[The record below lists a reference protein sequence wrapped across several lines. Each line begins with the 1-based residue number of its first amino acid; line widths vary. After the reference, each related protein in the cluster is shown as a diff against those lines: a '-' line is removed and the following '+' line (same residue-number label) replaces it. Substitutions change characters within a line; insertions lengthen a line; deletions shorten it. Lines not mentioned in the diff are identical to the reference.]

1 MQKKRRTRI
10 EKIITII
17 TIIII
22 ALTIAILIFA
32 RTSNNKEE
40 NINPETSTAGTSSS
54 SINTNTNT
62 NPQVKYS
69 PLTPAE
75 IEKITNAILSSEF
88 IKSIPEKDPISLTF
102 FKFENGERIW
112 QNGFLIGKNQLLTSG
127 APGINLIL
135 HSKYI
140 SQLNS
145 SNLCDII
152 QQANKNKDLGSQ
164 SDYSTMNLLM
174 KYSGMLKYRDCFGI

>member
-1 MQKKRRTRI
+1 M
-10 EKIITII
+10 EKEREERKEKTISI
-17 TIIII
+17 ATLIII
-22 ALTIAILIFA
+22 ALIIAILIFVETA
-32 RTSNNKEE
+32 NNKKEE

-54 SINTNTNT
+54 SINTNTN
-62 NPQVKYS
+62 PQVKYVPLS
-69 PLTPAE
+69 PEE
-75 IEKITNAILSSEF
+75 IAKITNAILSSEF

-112 QNGFLIGKNQLLTSG
+112 QNGFLIGKNQLLTTGS
-127 APGINLIL
+127 PGINLIL

-140 SQLNS
+140 SQLNG

-152 QQANKNKDLGSQ
+152 QQANKNRDLGSQ

>member
-1 MQKKRRTRI
+1 MQKKREARK
-10 EKIITII
+10 EKTISIATLIIIT
-17 TIIII
+17 
-22 ALTIAILIFA
+22 LTIAILIFVKTA
-32 RTSNNKEE
+32 NNKEE

-54 SINTNTNT
+54 SINTNTNL
-62 NPQVKYS
+62 QVKYA
-69 PLTPAE
+69 PLTPEE
-75 IEKITNAILSSEF
+75 IAKITNAILSSEF

-127 APGINLIL
+127 TPGINLIL

-140 SQLNS
+140 SQLNG

-152 QQANKNKDLGSQ
+152 QQANKNRDLGSQ

-174 KYSGMLKYRDCFGI
+174 KY

>member
-1 MQKKRRTRI
+1 MQKKREARK
-10 EKIITII
+10 EKTISIATLIIIT
-17 TIIII
+17 
-22 ALTIAILIFA
+22 LTIAILIFVKTA
-32 RTSNNKEE
+32 NNKEE

-54 SINTNTNT
+54 SINTNTNL
-62 NPQVKYS
+62 QVKYA
-69 PLTPAE
+69 PLTPEE
-75 IEKITNAILSSEF
+75 IAKITNAILSSEF

-127 APGINLIL
+127 TPGINLIL

-140 SQLNS
+140 SQLNG

-152 QQANKNKDLGSQ
+152 QQANKNRDLGSQ

-174 KYSGMLKYRDCFGI
+174 KYSGMLKYRDCFGF

>member
-1 MQKKRRTRI
+1 MQKKREARK
-10 EKIITII
+10 EKTISIATLIIIT
-17 TIIII
+17 
-22 ALTIAILIFA
+22 LTIAILIFVKTA
-32 RTSNNKEE
+32 NNKEE

-54 SINTNTNT
+54 SINTNTNL
-62 NPQVKYS
+62 QVKYA
-69 PLTPAE
+69 PLTPEE
-75 IEKITNAILSSEF
+75 IAKITNAILSSEF

-127 APGINLIL
+127 TPGINLIL

-140 SQLNS
+140 SQLNG

-152 QQANKNKDLGSQ
+152 QQANKNRDLGSQ